1 MTKAKTEY
9 ITTLIMIN
17 SEIVATEIYR
27 TLKVMQGNLSLNSSD
42 DLNELFMNIIPDST
56 IAQNYSVAKT
66 IVSYVTIFG
75 LATHFKNLL
84 LKKLKQGSLLCFLM
98 KSFNE
103 TVQKCQMDF
112 SIRFG
117 INLQARP
124 LLNIATQSFL
134 IILLLRTNMRY
145 LK

>member
-84 LKKLKQGSLLCFLM
+84 LKKLRQGSLLCFLM

-112 SIRFG
+112 K
-117 INLQARP
+117 
-124 LLNIATQSFL
+124 
-134 IILLLRTNMRY
+134 Y
-145 LK
+145 